1 MRSCFTALLTA
12 ASLLIF
18 APLGSAGPRCIPDQ
32 TACCPDGYVV
42 TEHADS
48 AMTCSPE
55 ADARFSV
62 RTSIPI

>member
-1 MRSCFTALLTA
+1 MRSCFAALLTA

-18 APLGSAGPRCIPDQ
+18 APLGSSGPRCIPDQ

-55 ADARFSV
+55 PDARFSV

>member
-1 MRSCFTALLTA
+1 MKPCVTALIA
-12 ASLLIF
+12 ATPLLIF
-18 APLGSAGPRCIPDQ
+18 APAAGAGPRCLPNQ